1 MHPIQEY
8 CLEHRLSY
16 AELAR
21 MIGFKTRASITQHIK
36 GWRRVSPESALKYH
50 RILGI
55 PLEEL
60 RPDLWPAP
68 QEVPDVQETS
78 PDN

>member
-16 AELAR
+16 AKLAR
-21 MIGFKTRASITQHIK
+21 MLGFKTRASITQHIK

-68 QEVPDVQETS
+68 QEVSNAQETTQN
-78 PDN
+78 D

>member
-16 AELAR
+16 AKLAK
-21 MIGFKTRASITQHIK
+21 MLGFKTRASITQHIK

-60 RPDLWPAP
+60 RPDLWPAK
-68 QEVPDVQETS
+68 EVPDVQEAS